1 MIKNVIFDFGDV
13 IAHFCPRD
21 MIASVAEKEED
32 QKVLETV
39 LFKSGN
45 WDKLDAGELDY
56 STFRQKSKEL
66 LPEGLH
72 DMADKL
78 FEEWYLYMPLMEGVP
93 ELIRELKD
101 KGYHLYIL
109 SNASE
114 FFAKKSDYFGVNQ
127 EFDGIVFSALVK
139 MVKPNP
145 EIYQYLLDTYDLN
158 PEECLFLDDRP
169 ANIEGAK
176 KLGIHGMVFTGDVDA
191 VRRKLYGKG

>member
-1 MIKNVIFDFGDV
+1 
-13 IAHFCPRD
+13 
-21 MIASVAEKEED
+21 
-32 QKVLETV
+32 
-39 LFKSGN
+39 
-45 WDKLDAGELDY
+45 
-56 STFRQKSKEL
+56 
-66 LPEGLH
+66 
-72 DMADKL
+72 MADKL
-78 FEEWYLYMPLMEGVP
+78 FEEWYLYMPLMKGVP